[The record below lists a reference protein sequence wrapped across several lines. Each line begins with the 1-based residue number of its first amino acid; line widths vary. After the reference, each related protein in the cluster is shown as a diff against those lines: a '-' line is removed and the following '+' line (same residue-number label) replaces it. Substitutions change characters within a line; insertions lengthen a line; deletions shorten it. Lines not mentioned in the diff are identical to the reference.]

1 MMGDIDGIL
10 QRMVLKLW
18 TVNGDFMGIRM
29 DTDRTM
35 GMKWG
40 YRSPIGFL
48 MDGNEWGYN
57 EK

>member
-1 MMGDIDGIL
+1 
-10 QRMVLKLW
+10 MVPKLW